1 MRNLLEIES
10 QILENESLK
19 IGFKTDEINTIQK
32 AVSKNELSKI
42 NNSRKLSKIMLQS
55 YDYFKSEGQ
64 NILADG
70 GVFWTAED
78 FGQKMFGFKKSYFM
92 RMIKFGKLS
101 DEKVKKFTD
110 KCKELLSEGEK
121 PSISVPSCL
130 DYIKQIEQDSGEG
143 EQTATPRQIKPTVIE
158 VKMGVKKAKITID
171 PNTDLLHFKTDM
183 TLAEA
188 EEMVTH
194 AQRIRDY
201 ISGDCGIDSQ

>member
-19 IGFKTDEINTIQK
+19 IGFKTAEINRIQK

-55 YDYFKSEGQ
+55 YEYFKSEGQ

-101 DEKVKKFTD
+101 DEQVEKFTN

-121 PSISVPSCL
+121 PSISVPNCL
-130 DYIKQIEQDSGEG
+130 DYIKQTEQDN

-158 VKMGVKKAKITID
+158 VKMG
-171 PNTDLLHFKTDM
+171 
-183 TLAEA
+183 
-188 EEMVTH
+188 
-194 AQRIRDY
+194 
-201 ISGDCGIDSQ
+201 

>member
-10 QILENESLK
+10 QILESEELK
-19 IGFKTDEINTIQK
+19 IGFKTAEINTIQK

-64 NILADG
+64 SILADG

-101 DEKVKKFTD
+101 DEQVEKFTN

-121 PSISVPSCL
+121 PSISVPNCL
-130 DYIKQIEQDSGEG
+130 DYIKQTEQGDGES
-143 EQTATPRQIKPTVIE
+143 EQTATPRQIKPTVME

-171 PNTDLLHFKTDM
+171 AATNELFFKTDM

-188 EEMVTH
+188 EEMVTY

-201 ISGDCGIDSQ
+201 LAETQ